1 MLIYIDSAFTFII
14 RKAISLAYHTLIPLI
29 LISEVSNKLKTSGML
44 NSNFE
49 LKSLQ
54 HDSDFAFTETILI
67 HIDSALN
74 ILSKAISSRYLTLI
88 SKILISEGV

>member
-44 NSNFE
+44 NSN

-67 HIDSALN
+67 HIDSAFKYTQQGHKLT
-74 ILSKAISSRYLTLI
+74 ISHSYF
-88 SKILISEGV
+88 

>member
-1 MLIYIDSAFTFII
+1 MLIYIDSSFTFII
-14 RKAISLAYHTLIPLI
+14 RKAISLSYHTLIPLI

-67 HIDSALN
+67 HIDSAFKYTQQGHELT
-74 ILSKAISSRYLTLI
+74 ISHSYF
-88 SKILISEGV
+88 